1 MAQPAAGE
9 GTGRRAGLDRADVVA
24 AALGLVEV
32 GGASALSMRKLA
44 AELGVTTNTI
54 YWHVG
59 GRDELLV
66 AVIERLSE
74 DLAARPVTGDT
85 SQDRVLAVARLAW
98 DSAFEHRNVTALA
111 HQIGATS
118 LLGLP
123 IEVALAQELEAS
135 GLRGPAA
142 RDALRAILMCVAGFL
157 VVALRRDDGIAPD
170 HRSEA
175 LWAEVPAQVSA
186 ETRAALCEPAD
197 VAALFESTL
206 RAVVASYVPTDAPT
220 TPSTPTATGG
230 HP

>member
-9 GTGRRAGLDRADVVA
+9 GTGRRVGLDRADVVA
-24 AALGLVEV
+24 AALGLVED

-59 GRDELLV
+59 GRDELLR
-66 AVIERLSE
+66 AVIERLSA
-74 DLAARPVTGDT
+74 DLAARPVAGRTP
-85 SQDRVLAVARLAW
+85 QERVLASARLAW

-123 IEVALAQELEAS
+123 LEVALAQELEAA
-135 GLRGPAA
+135 GLRGAEV
-142 RDALRAILMCVAGFL
+142 RDAMRAILMCVAGFL
-157 VVALRRDDGIAPD
+157 VVALRRDEGIAPD
-170 HRSEA
+170 RRSEA
-175 LWAEVPAQVSA
+175 LWADVPAEVSP
-186 ETRAALCEPAD
+186 ETRAALCAPAD
-197 VAALFESTL
+197 VAALFDTTL
-206 RAVVASYVPTDAPT
+206 RAVVASYVPVDPRADQPT
-220 TPSTPTATGG
+220 TGG

>member
-1 MAQPAAGE
+1 VAQPAAGE

-24 AALGLVEV
+24 AALGLVEE

-59 GRDELLV
+59 GRDELVL

-74 DLAARPVTGDT
+74 DLAARPITGHT
-85 SQDRVLAVARLAW
+85 PRDRVFASARLAW

-111 HQIGATS
+111 HQVGATS

-123 IEVALAQELEAS
+123 LEVALAQELEAA
-135 GLRGPAA
+135 GLRGAEV
-142 RDALRAILMCVAGFL
+142 RDAVRAILMCVAGFL
-157 VVALRRDDGIAPD
+157 VVALRRDDGIAPGR
-170 HRSEA
+170 RSEA
-175 LWAEVPAQVSA
+175 LWAEVPAEVSA
-186 ETRAALCEPAD
+186 ATRAALCAPAD
-197 VAALFESTL
+197 VAALFETTL
-206 RAVVASYVPTDAPT
+206 RAVVASYVPAGPT
-220 TPSTPTATGG
+220 TPRPTTGG

>member
-1 MAQPAAGE
+1 MERPAGGE

-24 AALGLVEV
+24 AALALVEQ

-59 GRDELLV
+59 GRDELLL
-66 AVIERLSE
+66 AVIERLSH
-74 DLAARPVTGDT
+74 DLAARPVTGRT
-85 SQDRVLAVARLAW
+85 PQERVLAVARLAW

-123 IEVALAQELEAS
+123 LEVALAQELEAA
-135 GLRGPAA
+135 GLRGEAV

-157 VVALRRDDGIAPD
+157 VVALRRDEGIAPH
-170 HRSEA
+170 HRSES
-175 LWAEVPAQVSA
+175 LWAAVPADVA
-186 ETRAALCEPAD
+186 PATRAALGEPAD
-197 VAALFESTL
+197 VAHLFERTL
-206 RAVVASYVPTDAPT
+206 QAVVSAYVPADLDPSDPT
-220 TPSTPTATGG
+220 RPTE
-230 HP
+230 P

>member
-24 AALGLVEV
+24 AALALVDQ
-32 GGASALSMRKLA
+32 GGATALSMRKLS
-44 AELGVTTNTI
+44 AELRVTTNTI

-59 GRDELLV
+59 GGRDELLL
-66 AVIERLSE
+66 AVIERVSE
-74 DLAARPVTGDT
+74 ELAARPVTGRT
-85 SQDRVLAVARLAW
+85 SRERVLAVAQMAW

-118 LLGLP
+118 LLGLSL
-123 IEVALAQELEAS
+123 EVALARELEAA
-135 GLRGPAA
+135 GLRGEAV

-157 VVALRRDDGIAPD
+157 VVALRRDEGIAPD
-170 HRSEA
+170 RRSEA
-175 LWAEVPAQVSA
+175 LWADVPAEVSPA
-186 ETRAALCEPAD
+186 TRAALCAPAD

-206 RAVVASYVPTDAPT
+206 RAVVASYVPAQSTDHPA
-220 TPSTPTATGG
+220 AAGG